1 MITIGLSS
9 IEDQKYLP
17 SQNIQMQEYLNNI
30 LQWTAE
36 NRMQVN
42 GKKTK
47 LMIVN
52 FTRNYQFSARLYLG
66 DDLLEIVEETRLL
79 GCIITSDLKFHRNT
93 DVMIKKA
100 YATMTIII
108 KLYSFHVP
116 VEDLIH
122 IYTYRISGL

>member
-1 MITIGLSS
+1 
-9 IEDQKYLP
+9 
-17 SQNIQMQEYLNNI
+17 MQEYLNNI

-66 DDLLEIVEETRLL
+66 DDLLEIVDETACL
-79 GCIITSDLKFHRNT
+79 D
-93 DVMIKKA
+93 A
-100 YATMTIII
+100 
-108 KLYSFHVP
+108 
-116 VEDLIH
+116 
-122 IYTYRISGL
+122 